1 MKELMSYNTERL
13 RNTFRGIAKFSRG
26 IEMEHCS
33 EIGLTYLTMRDK
45 SSITFSKWVKF
56 PLSQLKNSFNL
67 MYVRRSYLVHS

>member
-1 MKELMSYNTERL
+1 MIELMSYNTERL
-13 RNTFRGIAKFSRG
+13 CNTFRGIAKFSRG

-56 PLSQLKNSFNL
+56 PLSHLKNSFNL

>member
-13 RNTFRGIAKFSRG
+13 CNTFRGIAKFSRG

-56 PLSQLKNSFNL
+56 PQSQLKNSFNL